1 MTARLSAL
9 CGLLALV
16 LALPA
21 SVVFAQDEAVEEAGS
36 EASSEQVMY
45 EGELA
50 LILVEVLGL
59 SPMLPANP
67 TEAQVY
73 AILVANGVAP
83 RDGWN
88 SENPVNMATLA
99 RVLVQSMGR
108 EDEVENP
115 DDDAAWVDFLAG
127 IGIEFGTITD
137 ALLQGEPLAQP
148 LANAAVEVSTDP
160 LSKSS
165 YIRPTGDQ
173 QFGTDLLP
181 IRQPLTR
188 EVIEE
193 IVEVVVAAPPAARRP
208 SSRPPMT
215 PN

>member
-21 SVVFAQDEAVEEAGS
+21 PAVFAQDDAAEEAS
-36 EASSEQVMY
+36 MEESSDQVMY

-50 LILVEVLGL
+50 LILAEVLGL

-67 TEAQVY
+67 SEAQVY
-73 AILVANGVAP
+73 AILLSNGVSP
-83 RDGWN
+83 KDGWN
-88 SENPVNMATLA
+88 SENPVSMATLA

-115 DDDAAWVDFLAG
+115 DDDASWVDFLAG

-137 ALLQGEPLAQP
+137 ALDQVEPLAQP
-148 LANAAVEVSTDP
+148 VANSAVEVSTDP
-160 LSKSS
+160 LNKST
-165 YIRPTGDQ
+165 YIRPTGEQ

-188 EVIEE
+188 EVVEE
-193 IVEVVVAAPPAARRP
+193 IVVTVVAAPPAARRP
-208 SSRPPMT
+208 STRPPMT